1 MLFNSEESI
10 FSYRTQ
16 KYIGDVDALLMGG
29 DRAVPTDRY
38 NSITTQTKCWK
49 YYNDYKQTVKIAKR
63 MCLLF
68 VAYQFWIAFQK
79 VIINSLPFIFHLKK
93 ISVYQSLCSHSQKSE
108 ALITIHFSI

>member
-1 MLFNSEESI
+1 
-10 FSYRTQ
+10 
-16 KYIGDVDALLMGG
+16 MGG

-68 VAYQFWIAFQK
+68 VAFQFWIAFQK